1 MNKRKIIND
10 PVHGFIHI
18 PTELI
23 FDIISHPFFQRL
35 RRITQLGL
43 TSFVYP
49 GALHTRLHH
58 ALGAMH
64 LMGVALDTLR
74 TKGHHISDEEKEAA
88 QIAIL
93 LHDIGHSPFSH
104 ALEHTILQNVPHESM
119 SLLLMQKLNQE
130 FQNRLSLAIDIFMGK
145 YERAFFHQLVSSQLD
160 IDRLDYL
167 QRDCFFT
174 GVSEGTIG
182 ADRILKMLD
191 IVDNQIVVEEKG
203 IYSIENFLTARRLMY
218 WQVYLHKTTISTE
231 QMIVQLIKRARFLVQ
246 NGETVFASPALM
258 LFMQN
263 TVVLEDFEKNE
274 RYLNAFANL
283 DDYDIWG
290 AIKIWVTNQDKILS
304 TLARMLLDRKLFKV
318 MLSDEK
324 VETEVLQNIKTKVK
338 NQYQLKENELDYFFV
353 KGATKNTAY
362 ETKNDQ
368 ILILTKKR
376 GILDI
381 TEASD
386 LPTIKALTKIV
397 KKYYVCWAR

>member
-64 LMGVALDTLR
+64 LMSVALDTLR

-130 FQNRLSLAIDIFMGK
+130 FQNRLSLAIDIFTGK

-218 WQVYLHKTTISTE
+218 WQVYLHKTTVSTE

-263 TVVLEDFEKNE
+263 TVILEDFEKNE
-274 RYLNAFANL
+274 SYLNAFANL

-324 VETEVLQNIKTKVK
+324 VETEILQNIKTKVK

-353 KGATKNTAY
+353 KGSTKNTAY